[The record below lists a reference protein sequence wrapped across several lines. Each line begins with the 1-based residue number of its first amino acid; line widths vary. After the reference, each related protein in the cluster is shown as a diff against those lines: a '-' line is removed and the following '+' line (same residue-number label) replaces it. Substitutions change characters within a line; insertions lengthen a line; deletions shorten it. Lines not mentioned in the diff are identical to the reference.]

1 MAKRIKGCTKVPP
14 FRMIGNLYFV
24 GTIEASSHL
33 IDTGDGLILIDTG
46 YEATADVIVES
57 MQELGF
63 DIKDVKIILHSH
75 GHYDHTDGTAK
86 LLKLAPQAKT
96 YLSFKDI
103 RYVEGFMPDYDIL
116 DGDVIELGN
125 TEIECWFTPG
135 HTEGSVSFFM
145 DVEEDGKTYTAAMFG
160 GSGVNQ
166 LKKDFMR
173 EWEVSYLNRG
183 LFFDSVERLL
193 ERKVDVMIGNHS
205 WQNHTLEK
213 REKQLAGVTPNPF
226 IDETEWETYLKK
238 LHAGLWRA
246 INTEIQTKFVNYAH
260 RGASEYRPE
269 NTMSSFRLG
278 FEMGANGIETDV
290 QKTKDGKLVLFHDNT
305 LLRVTGEEGSVKDCT
320 YEELQNFNV
329 TRNEYSDKILL
340 LEDFLKEF
348 AEKDLSFAIELKV
361 DGIEKEVVDL
371 IYKYGIVKRVTV
383 TAFELSR
390 LVKIKEFAPKIRV
403 GYLAKEI
410 SDKVIKYLLAFGVEE
425 ICPRVDA
432 VNKENVEMLHRL
444 GFNVRAWGIGSRE
457 DRMMAAYEAG
467 TDGMTINAPDLLVKL
482 IAENTQENA

>member
-1 MAKRIKGCTKVPP
+1 MAKRIKGCTKIPP
-14 FRMIGNLYFV
+14 FRMIGNIYFV
-24 GTIEASSHL
+24 GTYEASSHL

-46 YEATADVIVES
+46 YEETADVVVES
-57 MQELGF
+57 IHALGF
-63 DIKDVKIILHSH
+63 DVKDVKIILHSH

-86 LLKLAPQAKT
+86 ILKLAPEAKT

-103 RYVEGFMPDYDIL
+103 RYIEGFMPNFDIL

-125 TEIECWFTPG
+125 TKIECWFTPG
-135 HTEGSVSFFM
+135 HTEGSVSFFL
-145 DVEEDGKTYTAAMFG
+145 DVEEDGQVYSAAMFG

-173 EWEVSYLNRG
+173 EWEVSYLMRG
-183 LFFDSVERLL
+183 VFFDSIERLL

-213 REKQLAGVTPNPF
+213 REQQLAGVTPNPF
-226 IDETEWETYLKK
+226 IDPTEWEAYLKK

-246 INTEIQTKFVNYAH
+246 INQEITTKFINYAH

-269 NTMSSFRLG
+269 NTASSFRLG
-278 FEMGANGIETDV
+278 VEMGANGIETDV

-305 LLRVTGEEGSVKDCT
+305 LERVTGEAGSIKDYT

-329 TRNEYSDKILL
+329 KKNEYSDKILL
-340 LEDFLKEF
+340 LEEFLKEF
-348 AEKDLSFAIELKV
+348 SEKDLFFAIELKV

-371 IYKYGIVKRVTV
+371 IYKYGIEKRTTV
-383 TAFELSR
+383 TAFELQR

-403 GYLAKEI
+403 GYLTKKIDDAIVK
-410 SDKVIKYLLAFGVEE
+410 SLLTFNVEE
-425 ICPRVDA
+425 ICPHVSA
-432 VNKENVEMLHRL
+432 ITAENTANLHRL
-444 GFNVRAWGIGSRE
+444 GFNVRAWGIASNE
-457 DRMMAAYEAG
+457 ERMKLAYEAG
-467 TDGMTINAPDLLVKL
+467 TDGMTINAPDLLVKW
-482 IAENTQENA
+482 IAENNVNNV

>member
-1 MAKRIKGCTKVPP
+1 MVKKIKGCTKVTP
-14 FRMIGNLYFV
+14 FRMIGNVYFV

-46 YEATADVIVES
+46 YEETADVVVES
-57 MQELGF
+57 IHALGF
-63 DIKDVKIILHSH
+63 DVKDVKIILHSH

-86 LLKLAPQAKT
+86 ILKLAPQAKT

-103 RYVEGFMPDYDIL
+103 RYIDGFTPHFDIL

-125 TEIECWFTPG
+125 TKIECLFTPG
-135 HTEGSVSFFM
+135 HTEGSVSFFL
-145 DVEEDGKTYTAAMFG
+145 DVEEDGQVYTAAMFG

-173 EWEVSYLNRG
+173 EWEVSYLNRA

-213 REKQLAGVTPNPF
+213 REKQLQGVTPNPF
-226 IDETEWETYLKK
+226 IDKTEWETYLKK

-246 INTEIQTKFVNYAH
+246 INTEIKTKFVNYAH

-278 FEMGANGIETDV
+278 VEMGANGIETDV

-305 LLRVTGEEGSVKDCT
+305 LERVTGEQGSIKDYT

-329 TRNEYSDKILL
+329 TRNEYSDKIVL

-348 AEKDLSFAIELKV
+348 AEKDLFFAIELKV
-361 DGIEKEVVDL
+361 DGIEKEVVSL
-371 IYKYGIVKRVTV
+371 LYKYGIEKRTTV

-390 LVKIKEFAPKIRV
+390 LVKIKEFAPKIRL
-403 GYLAKEI
+403 GYLTKTIDE
-410 SDKVIKYLLAFGVEE
+410 SVVKKLLSFGVEE
-425 ICPRVDA
+425 ICPHVSVITA
-432 VNKENVEMLHRL
+432 EEVTTLHRL
-444 GFNVRAWGIGSRE
+444 GFNVRAWGIASIE
-457 DRMMAAYEAG
+457 ERMNKAYEAG
-467 TDGMTINAPDLLVKL
+467 TDGMTINAPDLLTKL
-482 IAENTQENA
+482 IAENTENND